1 MPGGIYETKVYSYY
15 NIWKPWGCPLTWDK
29 KQFTYSEDCI

>member
-15 NIWKPWGCPLTWDK
+15 NIWKTLTLTWDK
-29 KQFTYSEDCI
+29 KQFTYSEDCT